1 MLQLQAG
8 WEFKLKRA
16 VYPEMSSIPDCC
28 QQLESRRF
36 NQSTSAIRPESLP
49 PLAAL
54 VFLKEAAPTKSLP
67 SNFFEELLS
76 TKSLEEILR
85 DKRCLLIEGDDLGLA
100 RTIWLIFCRQKGH
113 TGGGE
118 TQTDG
123 FGLLWQHRDSVH
135 FAHIWWPH
143 SCTSSVHCSSKHMQ
157 HTSCATLLLL
167 SSWDSSRLRDEFPA
181 SPVGSLLGTT
191 ALEFIGMLS
200 KVSCLS
206 HSSFAWANAVLSS
219 ILAWGSSSIMN
230 FQDEG
235 HTRGSGELGFRSA
248 AHAIFLCCRAM
259 PYGECPMI
267 SVTSRSAPHASNSR
281 THSTEP
287 ERAARCRG
295 ELPCPD
301 LVWHNHNS
309 MA

>member
-16 VYPEMSSIPDCC
+16 VYPEMISIPDCC

-54 VFLKEAAPTKSLP
+54 VFLKEAAPTQSLP
-67 SNFFEELLS
+67 SNFFEELLP
-76 TKSLEEILR
+76 TKSLAEILR
-85 DKRCLLIEGDDLGLA
+85 DKQCLLIKGDDLGLA

-113 TGGGE
+113 TGGVE

-167 SSWDSSRLRDEFPA
+167 C
-181 SPVGSLLGTT
+181 T
-191 ALEFIGMLS
+191 
-200 KVSCLS
+200 
-206 HSSFAWANAVLSS
+206 
-219 ILAWGSSSIMN
+219 
-230 FQDEG
+230 
-235 HTRGSGELGFRSA
+235 
-248 AHAIFLCCRAM
+248 
-259 PYGECPMI
+259 
-267 SVTSRSAPHASNSR
+267 SVTHK
-281 THSTEP
+281 
-287 ERAARCRG
+287 
-295 ELPCPD
+295 PD
-301 LVWHNHNS
+301 KFLEHPPKVQRI
-309 MA
+309 